1 MQCFP
6 ISKKNV
12 SPDLLSL
19 GGEWR
24 APERTGNLLRV
35 YALEWGAVARVRII
49 LQNTGYTI
57 RVTWALCRIRIIVAL
72 VQPWR
77 RSYIFNTAA
86 LSFWN
91 LQCEG
96 GIPRAWGG
104 SGSQELFLNFI
115 WLYRLYLSLY
125 FLFKSILGDC
135 CSTEQIWGTIGSD
148 MYFVSVAHHLFCI
161 FSSNKDGSCLF
172 SLAVLS
178 DVAQGLGMDRI

>member
-1 MQCFP
+1 MFP
-6 ISKKNV
+6 NFRKNV

-19 GGEWR
+19 DGEWW

-35 YALEWGAVARVRII
+35 HALEWGGVARVRII

-57 RVTWALCRIRIIVAL
+57 IVTWALDRIRIIVAL

-91 LQCEG
+91 LQYVG

-104 SGSQELFLNFI
+104 SGRQELFLNFI

-135 CSTEQIWGTIGSD
+135 CPTEQIWGTIVLI
-148 MYFVSVAHHLFCI
+148 MYFFSVTHHLFCI
-161 FSSNKDGSCLF
+161 FSSNKDRSCLF
-172 SLAVLS
+172 FPVSF
-178 DVAQGLGMDRI
+178 